1 MLGSRLKSMKKAR
14 QSQDLPSRSL
24 PLNTASKASKKYQ
37 TPHKSYNTTNV
48 TRGNTMSLS
57 SFTNKKHTATNCKN
71 STLQSFHPG
80 CAKTKHKSTG
90 TSHQST
96 SKGRGKG
103 KADSCIKE
111 RKSRNSVKEE
121 KEVSVLNV
129 MNNTNF
135 YRSTRSSLDSQANFQ
150 FMSKISKIFDLVTLG
165 SELPP

>member
-14 QSQDLPSRSL
+14 QSHDLPCRSL

-48 TRGNTMSLS
+48 TRGNTISLS

-80 CAKTKHKSTG
+80 CAKTQQKSTG
-90 TSHQST
+90 SSHPSS

-103 KADSCIKE
+103 KADSSRKE
-111 RKSRNSVKEE
+111 GKSRNSAKEG
-121 KEVSVLNV
+121 KEVSVSKV